1 MKLRHITDYAKA
13 ARAGA
18 RIASNPKLKA
28 DLLELAKHIEQKEIT
43 WNRRVKRDRENPIQ
57 AR

>member
-1 MKLRHITDYAKA
+1 MNMSLRHITDYAKA

-18 RIASNPKLKA
+18 HIASNPKLKA

-43 WNRRVKRDRENPIQ
+43 WNRRVKPKT
-57 AR
+57 

>member
-1 MKLRHITDYAKA
+1 MSLRHITDYAKA

-43 WNRRVKRDRENPIQ
+43 WNRRATMQKQGERNG
-57 AR
+57 